1 MKYEVGMVIFIIHIV
16 DDAEDYFGRV
26 GVITHIDDIGQLH
39 GTWGGG
45 LALVPDLDNFIVVE
59 EKDAQFKYKI

>member
-16 DDAEDYFGRV
+16 DDAEDYFERV
-26 GVITHIDDIGQLH
+26 GTITHIDDIGQLH
-39 GTWGGG
+39 GTWGS

-59 EKDAQFKYKI
+59 EQDAQFKHKI

>member
-1 MKYEVGMVIFIIHIV
+1 MKYEVGMKIFIIHIV

-26 GVITHIDDIGQLH
+26 GFITHIDDIGQLH
-39 GTWGGG
+39 GTWGG

-59 EKDAQFKYKI
+59 EEDAQFKYNI

>member
-16 DDAEDYFGRV
+16 DDAEDYYERV
-26 GVITHIDDIGQLH
+26 GTITHIDDIGQLH
-39 GTWGGG
+39 GTWGS

-59 EKDAQFKYKI
+59 EQDTQFKHKI

>member
-1 MKYEVGMVIFIIHIV
+1 MKYEVGMKIFIIHIV

-26 GVITHIDDIGQLH
+26 GYITHIDDIGQLH
-39 GTWGGG
+39 GTWGS

-59 EKDAQFKYKI
+59 EENAQFKYKN

>member
-1 MKYEVGMVIFIIHIV
+1 MKYEVGMKIFIIHIV

-26 GVITHIDDIGQLH
+26 GFITHIDDIGQLH
-39 GTWGGG
+39 GTWGG

-59 EKDAQFKYKI
+59 EEDAQFKYKI

>member
-1 MKYEVGMVIFIIHIV
+1 MKYEVGMKIFIIHIV

-26 GVITHIDDIGQLH
+26 GYITHIDDIGQLH
-39 GTWGGG
+39 GTWGS

-59 EKDAQFKYKI
+59 EEDAQFKHKI

>member
-16 DDAEDYFGRV
+16 DDAEDYFDRV
-26 GVITHIDDIGQLH
+26 GTITHIDDIGQLH
-39 GTWGGG
+39 GTWGS

-59 EKDAQFKYKI
+59 EQDAQFKHKI

>member
-1 MKYEVGMVIFIIHIV
+1 MKYEVGMKIFIIHIV

-26 GVITHIDDIGQLH
+26 GYITHIDDIGQLH
-39 GTWGGG
+39 GTWGG

-59 EKDAQFKYKI
+59 EEDAQFKYKI

>member
-1 MKYEVGMVIFIIHIV
+1 MKYEVGMKIFIIHIV

-26 GVITHIDDIGQLH
+26 GYITHVDDIGQLH
-39 GTWGGG
+39 GTWGS

-59 EKDAQFKYKI
+59 EEDAQFKHKI

>member
-1 MKYEVGMVIFIIHIV
+1 MKYEVGMKIFIIHIV

-26 GVITHIDDIGQLH
+26 GYITHIDDIGQLH
-39 GTWGGG
+39 GTWGS

-59 EKDAQFKYKI
+59 EENAQFKYKI